1 MSDKPVK
8 SPCNSI
14 CTLNDDNLC
23 AGCYRT
29 SEEIRTWS
37 VLDNDQRRDVL
48 IACGERNRK
57 VNPFY

>member
-8 SPCNSI
+8 SPCNSV
-14 CTLNDDNLC
+14 CSLNDDDVC
-23 AGCYRT
+23 MGCYRT
-29 SEEIRTWS
+29 SEEIRIWP
-37 VLDNDQRRDVL
+37 VLSNDQRRDVV

>member
-1 MSDKPVK
+1 M
-8 SPCNSI
+8 
-14 CTLNDDNLC
+14 LNDDNLC
-23 AGCYRT
+23 AGCFRT

-37 VLDNDQRRDVL
+37 VLNNDQRRDVI

>member
-1 MSDKPVK
+1 MTDKAVA

-14 CTLNDDNLC
+14 CSLNDEDIC
-23 AGCYRT
+23 QGCFRT
-29 SEEIRTWS
+29 ADEIRRWS
-37 VLDNDQRRDVL
+37 VLDNDQKLDVL